1 MLEQAYQQQQQEML
15 DLQKRMS
22 EMQNEYKGQIEQMR
36 ESQEAFRAGK
46 LAAKSAR
53 VPSDHSE
60 KDLKPITSKGFKDD
74 VNDSIVD
81 ELQN

>member
-1 MLEQAYQQQQQEML
+1 
-15 DLQKRMS
+15 
-22 EMQNEYKGQIEQMR
+22 MR

-60 KDLKPITSKGFKDD
+60 KDLKPITSKGFKED